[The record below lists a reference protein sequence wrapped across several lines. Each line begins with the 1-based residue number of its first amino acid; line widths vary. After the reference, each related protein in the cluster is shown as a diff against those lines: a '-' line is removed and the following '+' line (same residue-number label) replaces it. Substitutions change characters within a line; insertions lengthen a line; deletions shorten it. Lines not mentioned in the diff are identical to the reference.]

1 MILIADSGSTK
12 THWCLLTK
20 DNQRFYYTTQ
30 GINPY
35 FHTVESIVSILK
47 TELITQI
54 KMPFHVDSVFF
65 YGSGCGSPKKNQVL
79 VNALSHVFKINQI
92 EVNNDLLAAARALC
106 GNEKGI
112 VAILGTGSNT
122 CYYNGKEI
130 VERKGGFGYI
140 LGDEGSGAHLGKHLI
155 QDYLND
161 EMPENIKDLF
171 DATFHLKDTDI
182 FDAVYKKP
190 YPNRYLAS
198 FSTFIQ
204 QNISEVYAQKL
215 VSNCFEL
222 FFEKSICKYSNY
234 QATPFNCVGSVAYY
248 YSDILQIVATNKGIT
263 VGKILESPIHDLVT
277 FHCNSEGMKE
287 IS

>member
-35 FHTVESIVSILK
+35 FHTVDSVVSVLQ
-47 TELITQI
+47 TELVTQI
-54 KMPFHVDSVFF
+54 TMPINLDSVFF
-65 YGSGCGSPKKNQVL
+65 YGSGCGSAEKNEVL
-79 VNALSHVFKINQI
+79 KNALFKVFNANHV

-106 GNEKGI
+106 NNNKGI

-130 VERKGGFGYI
+130 AEQKGGFGYI
-140 LGDEGSGAHLGKHLI
+140 LGDEGSGAFLGKNLI

-161 EMPENIKDLF
+161 EMPKNIKDLF

-198 FSTFIQ
+198 FSKFIQ
-204 QNISEVYAQKL
+204 QNITDPYIQKL
-215 VSNCFEL
+215 TYNCFDI

-248 YSDILQIVATNKGIT
+248 YSDILQIVATKKGIT

-277 FHCNSEGMKE
+277 FHCDFNS
-287 IS
+287 